1 MLISRVLVVLRS
13 VCAGR
18 FLILTVGRGVVAHR
32 YHIRTFVRFDV
43 FMFLFLV
50 METTMAPFFLQ
61 LSRRVDER
69 VISVMNHA
77 HSIAERFSL

>member
-1 MLISRVLVVLRS
+1 
-13 VCAGR
+13 
-18 FLILTVGRGVVAHR
+18 
-32 YHIRTFVRFDV
+32 
-43 FMFLFLV
+43 MFLFLV